1 MTATAQHPSDSA
13 PRDSAPRDRAP
24 GILSSGFSALG
35 LELRGYFRSPDTVF
49 FTFLFPLLML
59 AIFGVAF
66 DSVGE
71 VGSLPDGSGGVRMA
85 AYYLP
90 GMIAAG
96 IMLSGMQ
103 NLAIDI
109 VREKGEGWL
118 RRLGGT
124 PLSPISYFIGKAGQI
139 LLTSILQLA
148 LLLAFA
154 AVVLRVALPTDPAL
168 WARFAWVFL
177 LGAATMTMLGIALSA
192 LPRSARSGTAVVI
205 PIVLLL
211 QFISGVYLQF
221 SMLPAW
227 LQDFASLFPLK
238 WLAQGMRSVFLPEHF
253 AGMEPSGSWDLGLV
267 AVNLGA
273 WLVVGLILSR
283 LTFRWQRR
291 A

>member
-1 MTATAQHPSDSA
+1 MTATAPHLTGSA
-13 PRDSAPRDRAP
+13 GSTRDGRAP
-24 GILSSGFSALG
+24 GLASAGFSAMK

-49 FTFLFPLLML
+49 FTFLFPILML
-59 AIFGVAF
+59 GIFGIAF

-71 VGSLPDGSGGVRMA
+71 IGKLPDGSGGVRMA

-90 GMIAAG
+90 GMVAAG

-124 PLSPISYFIGKAGQI
+124 PISPISYFAGKIGQI

-154 AVVLRVALPTDPAL
+154 SVVLRVALPTDPAL
-168 WARFAWVFL
+168 WLRFAWVFL
-177 LGAATMTMLGIALSA
+177 LGVATMTMLGIALSA

-221 SMLPAW
+221 SMLPEW
-227 LQDFASLFPLK
+227 LQNFASLFPLK
-238 WLAQGMRSVFLPEHF
+238 WLAQGMRSVFLPDHF
-253 AGMEPSGSWDLGLV
+253 AGAEASGAWDLGLV
-267 AVNLGA
+267 ALNLGV
-273 WLVVGLILSR
+273 WLVIGLILSR
-283 LTFRWQRR
+283 LTFRWQR